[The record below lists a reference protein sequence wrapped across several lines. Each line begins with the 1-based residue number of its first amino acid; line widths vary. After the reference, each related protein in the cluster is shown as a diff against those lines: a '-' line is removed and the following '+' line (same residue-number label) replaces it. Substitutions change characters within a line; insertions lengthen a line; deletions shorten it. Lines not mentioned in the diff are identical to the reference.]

1 MRIRTAIISDLTKI
15 AKIEKQVF
23 TDSPWNYNLIR
34 DELVSKKDR
43 ETLVITDYENIIGY
57 LMIRKSKNMIEILK
71 FAIDK
76 VFQEKG
82 VGWRLFSYFLDS
94 LPVMTEVILEVDQEN
109 KKAINL
115 YRKAGFFKI
124 GLRKKY
130 YNDGSDA
137 LVMKFIN

>member
-23 TDSPWNYNLIR
+23 TDSPWNHNLIR

-94 LPVMTEVILEVDQEN
+94 LPVMTEVILEVNQEN
-109 KKAINL
+109 KKAIYL

>member
-1 MRIRTAIISDLTKI
+1 MRIRTAIISDLAKI

-57 LMIRKSKNMIEILK
+57 LMIRKSKNMIEIIK

-82 VGWRLFSYFLDS
+82 VGWQLFSYFLDS

>member
-1 MRIRTAIISDLTKI
+1 MRIRTAIISDLAKI

>member
-23 TDSPWNYNLIR
+23 TDSPWNHNLIR

-57 LMIRKSKNMIEILK
+57 LMTRKSKNMIEILK

>member
-1 MRIRTAIISDLTKI
+1 MRIRTAIISDLAKI

-57 LMIRKSKNMIEILK
+57 LMTRKSKNMIEILK

>member
-1 MRIRTAIISDLTKI
+1 MRIRTAIISDLAKI

-23 TDSPWNYNLIR
+23 TDSPWNHNLIR

-57 LMIRKSKNMIEILK
+57 LMTRKSKNMIEILK

>member
-1 MRIRTAIISDLTKI
+1 MIYFVLL
-15 AKIEKQVF
+15 EV
-23 TDSPWNYNLIR
+23 LILHN
-34 DELVSKKDR
+34 ELLNSFYP
-43 ETLVITDYENIIGY
+43 E
-57 LMIRKSKNMIEILK
+57 
-71 FAIDK
+71 K